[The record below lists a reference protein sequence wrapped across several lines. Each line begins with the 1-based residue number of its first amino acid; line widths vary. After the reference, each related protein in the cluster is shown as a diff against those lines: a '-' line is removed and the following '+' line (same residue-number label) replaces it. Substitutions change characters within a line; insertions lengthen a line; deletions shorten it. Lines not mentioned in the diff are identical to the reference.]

1 MTIIGAFAGFSLKK
15 STSQSSSIF
24 RVILSKWFYVGSFLY
39 LTGALLNIYV
49 LKFLPYTVVLPM
61 TSLTYIWTMIISF
74 YLLKEKITFKKILGV
89 MLILIGAFFSAEL
102 EYILKTTLP
111 TEVYPC
117 TYTGYLKSFLNL

>member
-1 MTIIGAFAGFSLKK
+1 MNYLVLVCMTIIGAFAGFSLKK

-24 RVILSKWFYVGSFLY
+24 KVILSKWFYIGSFLY
-39 LTGALLNIYV
+39 LMGALLNIYV

-89 MLILIGAFFSAEL
+89 MLILIGAFLIS
-102 EYILKTTLP
+102 I
-111 TEVYPC
+111 
-117 TYTGYLKSFLNL
+117 S